1 MDIKSI
7 ILTVAEIGFII
18 CFFVGIRFFFSKAYK
33 QLIKASYIK
42 KTQKN
47 LEVIYQNIQ
56 ILLTISCLIL
66 CLLVLGINGWLIVYK
81 GTDLIEYHRSLIQN
95 ISWDYFIDIGIRVL
109 KILGILILTKWSIP
123 YINKSITWL
132 KEWTKNFDNITA
144 NDASIE
150 VLFEF
155 FKSNFNKIVWL
166 LLITISAQIMLLP
179 AVIIKYLYISLQI
192 YMIIIVGLLLIKAN
206 TTIIDTFDAL
216 GKKYSDKRNILRIY
230 NRLNKLIPLVKRCF
244 EYIIYTA
251 TATLAFKQVDLIAYL
266 VPYGTKFI
274 KVIGIILIS
283 RIVQEIGQLVLEQLL
298 LGQDDTDDVSQ
309 QRRKTFFPLFK
320 SCIKYLIYFGTGIV
334 ILYAVGIDP
343 TPILAGVGIIGFAVG
358 IGAQSLVEDIVAGF
372 FILFEN
378 YYLVGD
384 FVEINGIHGIVTG
397 IELRTTRIKHE
408 DKNYI
413 IHNRDV
419 KDIVS
424 YPNFGNAVIML
435 KIPYK
440 VKINQVHE
448 IIEKVGNKLIE
459 KYSTDIIEP
468 TMVEGIEEFSDHQI
482 LIEIVTQVKSG
493 KHLMIQKVLGLM
505 IKQAFEEENIEL
517 TAVNHV
523 TLSND
528 NPIPIFLK
536 PLK

>member
-216 GKKYSDKRNILRIY
+216 GKKYSDKRNILQIY

>member
-7 ILTVAEIGFII
+7 ILTVAEIVFII
-18 CFFVGIRFFFSKAYK
+18 CFFWAIRFFFSKAYK
-33 QLIKASYIK
+33 QLIKAPYVK
-42 KTQKN
+42 KNQKDV
-47 LEVIYQNIQ
+47 EGIYQNIQ
-56 ILLTISCLIL
+56 ILSTIICLIL
-66 CLLVLGINGWLIVYK
+66 CLLLLGINGWLIYQ
-81 GTDLIEYHRSLIQN
+81 GTNLIEYHTSLIQN
-95 ISWDYFIDIGIRVL
+95 ISWDYFIDIGIRVI
-109 KILGILILTKWSIP
+109 KILGILILIKWSIP

-132 KEWTKNFDNITA
+132 KEWTKKFEKITS

-166 LLITISAQIMLLP
+166 LFITISAQIMLLP

-216 GKKYSDKRNILRIY
+216 SKKYSDKRNILRIY
-230 NRLNKLIPLVKRCF
+230 DRLSKLIPLAKRCF
-244 EYIIYTA
+244 EYKIYVA
-251 TATLAFKQVDLIAYL
+251 TATLAFQQVDVIAYL

-283 RIVQEIGQLVLEQLL
+283 RIVQEIGQLILEQVLL
-298 LGQDDTDDVSQ
+298 DKGDTDDVSQ

-334 ILYAVGIDP
+334 ILYAIGIDP

-424 YPNFGNAVIML
+424 YPSFGNAVIML
-435 KIPYK
+435 KIPYQ
-440 VKINQVHE
+440 VKMSQVHE

-528 NPIPIFLK
+528 KPIPIFIK
-536 PLK
+536 PIK